1 MGISFKRDINIKGFS
16 LVEIMIACV
25 LIAIFLLPVFT
36 LQKKSNINTMQNKYK
51 VLAQTYAS
59 NYIAYCNALP
69 FTDPILKESL
79 AEIDTESD
87 AGKTFLEA
95 VKTDLGLSR
104 IDVKMNEAIF
114 KRTLT
119 VKDIAIKDSSWPYKY
134 KLVTVK
140 VYWQQPGEKEKSI
153 SMKSL
158 LSSFIK

>member
-1 MGISFKRDINIKGFS
+1 MSISFKKDINRKGLS
-16 LVEIMIACV
+16 LVEVMIACV
-25 LIAIFLLPVFT
+25 LIVILLLPVFT
-36 LQKKSNINTMQNKYK
+36 LQKKGNRNTMQNKYEI
-51 VLAQTYAS
+51 LAQTYAS

-69 FTDPILKESL
+69 FNDPILKESL
-79 AEIDTESD
+79 TEIDTESD
-87 AGKTFLEA
+87 TGKTFLEA
-95 VKTDLGLSR
+95 VKTDLGLSQ
-104 IDVKMNEAIF
+104 IDVKMNKNIF

-140 VYWQQPGEKEKSI
+140 VSWQQPGEREKSI